1 MENIVN
7 IFVNTSVTF
16 SRDTSV
22 TGVILSRETL
32 DIRDVTGGR
41 L

>member
-7 IFVNTSVTF
+7 ISVNTSVTF
-16 SRDTSV
+16 SRDIPV